1 VTRNTRK
8 WLHEGKYAAEVPVE
22 LIEDDTAWS
31 PYLTPEDVRKL
42 DTVRLALKRGDVAE
56 AAKYGRMFELIP
68 VARSD
73 LDHRPDHRPRPRSM
87 AWT

>member
-1 VTRNTRK
+1 MEAMTRKSKK

-31 PYLTPEDVRKL
+31 PYLTPDDVRKL

-56 AAKYGRMFELIP
+56 AAKYGSVFELKP
-68 VARSD
+68 VAG
-73 LDHRPDHRPRPRSM
+73 
-87 AWT
+87 